1 MHLKAESNIDC
12 DGRSVSQ
19 GFHQTNGKGS
29 KVNVGINTYYK
40 GKKQQFLISV
50 MGVQGHEILTT
61 YTGNQKYQ
69 LENFFPD
76 SFKLMIQLDN
86 SEN

>member
-12 DGRSVSQ
+12 DRRSVRPSQ
-19 GFHQTNGKGS
+19 GFHQTNGNGS
-29 KVNVGINTYYK
+29 KVNVAYYK

-61 YTGNQKYQ
+61 YRYTGNQKYQ
-69 LENFFPD
+69 LENFFAD
-76 SFKLMIQLDN
+76 SFKLMIQQN
-86 SEN
+86 